1 MINTIIDDEILKIWF
16 KNWPKSIPEGGSID
30 ENSLYQN
37 FFEFLHKNTNLEV
50 VNHDK
55 DNLSIIY
62 TMLTRD
68 RGENAK
74 YSMIHNKFETPYKF
88 MFDID
93 KYYKHILLINEDN
106 EENKKKYLRRNQI
119 PIGFKDTY
127 LDVFKR
133 IDLFDKSE
141 TLPVRVCENGFRS
154 WSQLK
159 DYLIDFSDVI
169 LIDSFI
175 LNNEETYDANLYEI
189 IRRISKK
196 AKEKEGSINLLIV
209 SYLGEDEVKRNEGE
223 RIYKKIQSELISKE
237 SQNINLGLVFLGEKG
252 IKKEHDRTILFNFLR
267 IKSGD
272 SFVYFSCKGDY
283 LTEGTDIDFQK
294 QTRQDYC
301 NSYNALIQSISK
313 KINSL
318 KKKNSIRLIGNIEN
332 RIVSKI

>member
-30 ENSLYQN
+30 ENSLYLN
-37 FFEFLHKNTNLEV
+37 FFEFLHKNTHLEV

-88 MFDID
+88 KFDID
-93 KYYKHILLINEDN
+93 KYYKHILFINEDN

-127 LDVFKR
+127 LEVFKR
-133 IDLFDKSE
+133 LNIRDLPNQ
-141 TLPVRVCENGFRS
+141 LPVRKTDVNFRS
-154 WSQLK
+154 WNQLD

-189 IRRISKK
+189 IRRISNK
-196 AKEKEGSINLLIV
+196 AKGKEGSINLLLITA
-209 SYLGEDEVKRNEGE
+209 LKKEDIKNDINTRL
-223 RIYKKIQSELISKE
+223 YKKIKE
-237 SQNINLGLVFLGEKG
+237 EFIDKEIQNVKFGIVFLGETDFP
-252 IKKEHDRTILFNFLR
+252 KEHDRTILFNFLR

-272 SFVYFSCKGDY
+272 SFVYFSTNGEY
-283 LTEGTDIDFQK
+283 LTKGTDIDFFK
-294 QTRQDYC
+294 LTRLDY
-301 NSYNALIQSISK
+301 YNAYKAVIEDVSSK
-313 KINSL
+313 IKII
-318 KKKNSIRLIGNIEN
+318 KKTNEKRLHGNIDN
-332 RIVSKI
+332 RLLKIK